1 MKSLRRALRMSLKYR
16 WSLAV
21 SIVFSFFVALFWGA
35 NLGAVYPF
43 IEVVLHNKSLHEWA
57 DDRIAQSIQEIAERK
72 LEIEQCRNERLTAD
86 DDSRAAIE
94 TRIFALTGNIKLQEQ
109 KIDQT
114 NKLKPWIQAY
124 APDDPFETLKL
135 VVLFMILGTLA
146 RGIFLAGNMYL
157 VARVSQRT
165 ILDMQNQIF
174 QNVLRMEMSEI
185 GVKGTGDLINRI
197 RGETMAIGAA
207 IRTLYG
213 QTIRE
218 PMKMGACLLG
228 AAWVNWRLLLFSMI
242 VCPVAMAI
250 MVALARQAK
259 KASRRA
265 MEDSAHL
272 LNRLYQA
279 LMYLRIVK
287 SNNMQPY
294 EAGRFQLIARD
305 VYKKAMRIALFN
317 ALSRTNN
324 ELLSV
329 LVIGLSVLA
338 GGYLVLNQQTHLF
351 GVRMSSM
358 PMDFGQVVLFF
369 AFLIGAVDPLR
380 KLGDVYTELQVG
392 IVAADRVFPI
402 IDQVPQVMEPANPK
416 SLVPSPR
423 SIEFCSVWFSYEP
436 DLPVL
441 RDVSFEVP
449 AGSSLA
455 IIGQNGCGKSTLINL
470 LPRFFDPDSGQI
482 SINGLDL
489 KQLSLKD
496 IREDIGYVTQTT
508 MLFGDSVAANISYGS
523 PGATHAEIE
532 AAAKRA
538 HAHSFISQMDQ
549 GYESQIGEHGNKLS
563 GGQRQR
569 LSLAR
574 AILKNPRILILD
586 EATSQIDNESEQLI
600 LDAMREFMKGRT
612 TLIVTHR
619 MATLELVD
627 RILVLAEGRVI
638 DCGTH
643 EELISRCSAYRRLRN
658 LALEVAA

>member
-1 MKSLRRALRMSLKYR
+1 MRNLRRALRMSLKYR

-57 DDRIAQSIQEIAERK
+57 DDRIAQSTQEIAEQK
-72 LEIEQCRNERLTAD
+72 LELEQYRNDRLIAAD
-86 DDSRAAIE
+86 DSQAAIE
-94 TRIFALTGNIKLQEQ
+94 TRIFALTGSIKLQEK

-124 APDDPFETLKL
+124 APDDPFDTLKL
-135 VVLFMILGTLA
+135 VVLFMVLGTLA
-146 RGIFLAGNMYL
+146 RGVFLAGNMYL

-197 RGETMAIGAA
+197 RGETMAIGGA

-287 SNNMQPY
+287 SNNMQPF

-351 GVRMSSM
+351 GIRMSSM

-402 IDQVPQVMEPANPK
+402 IDQVPRVMEPVNPK
-416 SLVPSPR
+416 SQLPCPR
-423 SIEFCSVWFSYEP
+423 SVEFHSVWFSYEP

-489 KQLSLKD
+489 KQLSLND

-523 PGATHAEIE
+523 PDATMAEIE
-532 AAAKRA
+532 SAAKRA
-538 HAHSFISQMDQ
+538 HAHSFISQLDQ

-574 AILKNPRILILD
+574 SILKNPRILILD
-586 EATSQIDNESEQLI
+586 EATSQIDNESEHLI
-600 LDAMREFMKGRT
+600 LDTMREFMKGRT

-627 RILVLAEGRVI
+627 RILVMAEGRVV

-643 EELISRCSAYRRLRN
+643 EELISRCSVYRRLRN